1 MKRTTLLLL
10 MAFTASTL
18 FAQKKTTTSASI
30 IFDATTSKDA
40 LPKAENK
47 TVVAAI
53 DTKTGSIA
61 FEAIMKN
68 FAFSNPSIQ
77 NHFNEEKWL
86 NSDAFPMASFKG
98 EIMNLSAVDFKNDGT
113 YNVEV
118 AGNLTIRGK
127 TNPVKATGTVVVEG
141 KKITATSEFTIK
153 LEDYGITGGAIS
165 SGKVAAEPKITVV
178 AEMK

>member
-10 MAFTASTL
+10 LAFTASTM

-30 IFDATTSKDA
+30 VFDATTPIDA

-47 TVVAAI
+47 TVVAAL

-77 NHFNEEKWL
+77 DHFNDAKWL
-86 NSDAFPMASFKG
+86 NTDEFPVASFKG

-113 YNVEV
+113 FNVEV

-127 TNPVKATGTVVVEG
+127 TNPVKATGTIAVEG
-141 KKITATSEFTIK
+141 KK
-153 LEDYGITGGAIS
+153 
-165 SGKVAAEPKITVV
+165 
-178 AEMK
+178 